1 MQSQPAISPVMS
13 ISQLL
18 SSDTPTTSPSVP
30 EQPVYSP
37 IIQHVESKPKNGIQ
51 NLLNS
56 EEENSDTDTEDIPLI
71 RSPKVIQQHQQNQR
85 EVIIGHRDPVIVTS
99 KVGMGIS
106 IVKLNNSL
114 TSFYILF

>member
-1 MQSQPAISPVMS
+1 MS

-18 SSDTPTTSPSVP
+18 SSDTPSAPLPHPQPPIV
-30 EQPVYSP
+30 EQPMYSP
-37 IIQHVESKPKNGIQ
+37 TIQPVESKPKNGIQ

-85 EVIIGHRDPVIVTS
+85 EVIVGHRDPVIVTS
-99 KVGMGIS
+99 KVS
-106 IVKLNNSL
+106 IGFL
-114 TSFYILF
+114 TWGDCH